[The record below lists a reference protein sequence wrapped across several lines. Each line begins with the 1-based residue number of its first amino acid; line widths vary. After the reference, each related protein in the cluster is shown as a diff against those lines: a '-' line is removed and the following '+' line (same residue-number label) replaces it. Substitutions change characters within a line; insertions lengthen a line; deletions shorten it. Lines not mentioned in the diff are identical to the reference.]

1 MNKENPSLMKLKN
14 HLETAL
20 ELLQSDREL
29 TADACREIEEEL
41 EAVKALPAKEPAGEE
56 QEMNMSFEELVRDFN
71 TSANDSTI
79 ILQEMLRAISAGR
92 VPEDAGRGEEEGPPQ
107 ARKRIGIVHAP

>member
-29 TADACREIEEEL
+29 TADACREIEEE
-41 EAVKALPAKEPAGEE
+41 
-56 QEMNMSFEELVRDFN
+56 
-71 TSANDSTI
+71 
-79 ILQEMLRAISAGR
+79 
-92 VPEDAGRGEEEGPPQ
+92 
-107 ARKRIGIVHAP
+107 